1 MRRVN
6 KLIIS
11 GLTTMGLYFLSASG
25 IYASLENRLGFDAA
39 PKRMRNVTVVEAA
52 APTTT
57 PAPVPAAAPLAVHIE
72 QEPAAEVTMETASPV
87 SEPPQSG
94 TETVLISDNG
104 ETVLETTISGGLSIK
119 NETQYWVDAAQIIET
134 GPELTLTE
142 GEPQILVIHTHSS
155 EAYTQAGLDHYEA
168 SDTNRTEDT
177 NYNIVRIGDELTDIL
192 TGAGLNVIHDRGI
205 YDYPSYTGSY
215 NRSGAAIAHV

>member
-1 MRRVN
+1 MKYCKRAGDRLRRVN

-52 APTTT
+52 APTYT
-57 PAPVPAAAPLAVHIE
+57 PAPVPVTAPLSAHIE
-72 QEPAAEVTMETASPV
+72 PEPETEPPAETAPPV
-87 SEPPQSG
+87 SEPPQPG

-119 NETQYWVDAAQIIET
+119 NETE
-134 GPELTLTE
+134 
-142 GEPQILVIHTHSS
+142 
-155 EAYTQAGLDHYEA
+155 
-168 SDTNRTEDT
+168 
-177 NYNIVRIGDELTDIL
+177 
-192 TGAGLNVIHDRGI
+192 
-205 YDYPSYTGSY
+205 
-215 NRSGAAIAHV
+215 

>member
-72 QEPAAEVTMETASPV
+72 PEPAAEVTMETASPV
-87 SEPPQSG
+87 SEPPQPG
-94 TETVLISDNG
+94 TETVLINDNG

-119 NETQYWVDAAQIIET
+119 NET
-134 GPELTLTE
+134 
-142 GEPQILVIHTHSS
+142 
-155 EAYTQAGLDHYEA
+155 
-168 SDTNRTEDT
+168 
-177 NYNIVRIGDELTDIL
+177 
-192 TGAGLNVIHDRGI
+192 
-205 YDYPSYTGSY
+205 
-215 NRSGAAIAHV
+215 

>member
-72 QEPAAEVTMETASPV
+72 PEPAAEVTMETASPV
-87 SEPPQSG
+87 S
-94 TETVLISDNG
+94 
-104 ETVLETTISGGLSIK
+104 
-119 NETQYWVDAAQIIET
+119 
-134 GPELTLTE
+134 
-142 GEPQILVIHTHSS
+142 
-155 EAYTQAGLDHYEA
+155 
-168 SDTNRTEDT
+168 
-177 NYNIVRIGDELTDIL
+177 
-192 TGAGLNVIHDRGI
+192 
-205 YDYPSYTGSY
+205 
-215 NRSGAAIAHV
+215 

>member
-134 GPELTLTE
+134 GPEGSRSRT
-142 GEPQILVIHTHSS
+142 
-155 EAYTQAGLDHYEA
+155 A
-168 SDTNRTEDT
+168 SRR
-177 NYNIVRIGDELTDIL
+177 Y
-192 TGAGLNVIHDRGI
+192 
-205 YDYPSYTGSY
+205 S
-215 NRSGAAIAHV
+215 